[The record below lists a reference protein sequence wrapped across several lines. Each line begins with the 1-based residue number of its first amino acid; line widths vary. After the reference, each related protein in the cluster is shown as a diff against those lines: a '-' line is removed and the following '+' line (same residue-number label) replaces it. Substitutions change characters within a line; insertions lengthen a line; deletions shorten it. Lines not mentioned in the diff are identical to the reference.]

1 MTRLRTLPPAALL
14 LLVSAF
20 VLLARAGGAPGATGA
35 ADSTGAG
42 PTARSVDVAP
52 QRVALITGAN
62 RGIGLEF
69 ARQLAADGWTVIGT
83 ARTPADATDLAATGA
98 RVEALD
104 VADPASVEA
113 LANRLDGM
121 PIDLLINNAGRG
133 ASPRSGKLS
142 GIDFDAV
149 RDVIAV
155 NTIGP
160 MRVTQALL
168 PNLQAGAG
176 KLIVS
181 ISSRL
186 ASVELNTSAGY
197 YGYRESKTALNMF
210 MRSLAAELK
219 PDGFR
224 CIAISPGWVRTD
236 MGGPEAT
243 LSPEQSVGGMLRVLS
258 TLTIDDSGGYFSY
271 DGGRL
276 PW

>member
-1 MTRLRTLPPAALL
+1 MTRLRTLSPAAILFVGAL
-14 LLVSAF
+14 
-20 VLLARAGGAPGATGA
+20 VLLARAGGAPGTAGADATGA
-35 ADSTGAG
+35 DPIAPAM
-42 PTARSVDVAP
+42 DVAP
-52 QRVALITGAN
+52 RRVALITGAN

-83 ARTPADATDLAATGA
+83 ARAPADAVDLAATGA

-113 LANRLDGM
+113 LAKRLDGT

-186 ASVELNTSAGY
+186 ASVELNTNAGY

-271 DGGRL
+271 DGSRL